1 MTWKTNRRLLLYG
14 AAAVAVVGVGS
25 AHASPMLLTLTAQDL
40 TTPGSSTEMFGDV
53 ASPLCGVGCVV
64 TPQSATD
71 LISVPSGTQGHISFS
86 GELSTSTIGNVNIL
100 DTTAFTVANTSTTDT
115 YLLTASLVGQNFMG
129 PANLVAAAG
138 SGTFNTTITANDV
151 YGPVT
156 YTYFDDPGNTGVA
169 GAGNQVAQFNFPS
182 SSGFDVGLGTS
193 SSSAINPPDGLT
205 YGMSEEW
212 TYTLAPGQELVS
224 RGLSETK
231 TFAAPEPATL
241 LVLGAGIFGLGVVR
255 RRRKST

>member
-1 MTWKTNRRLLLYG
+1 
-14 AAAVAVVGVGS
+14 
-25 AHASPMLLTLTAQDL
+25 MLLVLTATDI
-40 TTPGSSTEMFGDV
+40 TTPSVATSTFGDV
-53 ASPLCGVGCVV
+53 ASGLCGVGCTV
-64 TPQSATD
+64 TPQSSANT
-71 LISVPSGTQGHISFS
+71 ISVPSGSQASITFS

-100 DTTAFTVANTSTTDT
+100 DTTAFTVANTSATDT
-115 YLLTASLVGQNFMG
+115 YSLTASLVGQNFMG

-182 SSGFDVGLGTS
+182 SSGFDVGFGTS

-241 LVLGAGIFGLGVVR
+241 LLLGAGIFGLGVA